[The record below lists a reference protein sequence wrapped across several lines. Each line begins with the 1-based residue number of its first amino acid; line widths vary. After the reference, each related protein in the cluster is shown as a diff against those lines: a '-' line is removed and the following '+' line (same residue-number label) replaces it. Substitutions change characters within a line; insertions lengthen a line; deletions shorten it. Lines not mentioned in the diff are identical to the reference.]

1 MRIVIIGLGKI
12 GISILERISKEGHD
26 LCVIDSAAN
35 VVNELVDTYDV
46 LGVSGNGANYDIQM
60 KANVDKADLVVTC
73 TSTDEVNLLACL
85 VAKKI
90 GARHTIARIRNH
102 NYYNQL
108 NMMREE
114 LGLSMI
120 INPEQ
125 EAANEIVRILD
136 FPQANKID
144 TFAKGKIDLMEILIN
159 DNNLLVGMTL
169 QQIRQKY
176 QFQVLVCAVQ
186 RGEDVFIPGGDF
198 RIEAKDKIHVT
209 APRAEIIKFLGHLGM
224 INSKIKSVMIVGGSK
239 IAFYLANTLLDSGYK
254 VILIDNNKERC
265 EELSLLLPGVTVI
278 CGDGTDQELLLEE
291 GISQVDAFIS
301 LTGMDEENIITS
313 MFANSI
319 KVPKVI
325 CKINRQN
332 FVPMAESTGVASIV
346 SPKIIAGNRVVS
358 YIRAL
363 GASHGSGVVTLY
375 KLVNNE
381 VEAMEFNV
389 KSAGRF
395 EDIPIKDLNMKKG
408 ILICSI
414 IRGDKSFIPSA
425 NDYIKEGDSV
435 IVVTNRH
442 MIEKLDDILID

>member
-1 MRIVIIGLGKI
+1 MRIIIVGLGKI
-12 GISILERISKEGHD
+12 GVSILEHISKEGHD
-26 LCVIDSAAN
+26 LCIIDSDSSI
-35 VVNELVDTYDV
+35 VSGLVDTYDIS
-46 LGVSGNGANYDIQM
+46 GVTGNGASYDILM
-60 KANVDKADLVVTC
+60 KAECAKADLVITC

-90 GARHTIARIRNH
+90 GAKHTIARIRNH
-102 NYYNQL
+102 DYYKQI
-108 NMMREE
+108 NMMKED
-114 LGLSMI
+114 LGLSMV

-125 EAANEIVRILD
+125 EAANEIGRILD

-144 TFAKGKIDLMEILIN
+144 TFAKGKIDLMEILIS
-159 DNNLLVGMTL
+159 DDNLLCGMTL

-209 APRAEIIKFLGHLGM
+209 APRDEIIKLLDKLGM
-224 INSKIKSVMIVGGSK
+224 IKTKIKSVMIVGGSK
-239 IAFYLANTLLDSGYK
+239 IAFYLASNLLDSGYR
-254 VILIDNNKERC
+254 VIIVDNDKKRC
-265 EELSLLLPGVTVI
+265 DELGLLLPGIDII
-278 CGDGTDQELLLEE
+278 CGDGTDQDLLIDE
-291 GISQVDAFIS
+291 GINEVDAFIA

-313 MFANSI
+313 MFANGI

-325 CKINRQN
+325 CKINRTSL
-332 FVPMAESTGVASIV
+332 VSMAESTGVASIV
-346 SPKIIAGNRVVS
+346 SPKSIAGNRVVS

-389 KSAGRF
+389 NSVGKF

-414 IRGDKSFIPSA
+414 IRGDRSFIPSA
-425 NDYIKEGDSV
+425 NDYIKEGDS
-435 IVVTNRH
+435 IIIVTNRH
-442 MIEKLDDILID
+442 IIEKLDDILID

>member
-26 LCVIDSAAN
+26 LCIIDNDAN
-35 VVNELVDTYDV
+35 VVNNLVDTYDV

-102 NYYNQL
+102 DYYNQL
-108 NMMREE
+108 NMMKEE

-291 GISQVDAFIS
+291 GTDSQVTWAS
-301 LTGMDEENIITS
+301 ALLLTTAGLTGSTILKISIT
-313 MFANSI
+313 M
-319 KVPKVI
+319 P
-325 CKINRQN
+325 
-332 FVPMAESTGVASIV
+332 GVLSR
-346 SPKIIAGNRVVS
+346 G
-358 YIRAL
+358 L
-363 GASHGSGVVTLY
+363 CSG
-375 KLVNNE
+375 
-381 VEAMEFNV
+381 
-389 KSAGRF
+389 KS
-395 EDIPIKDLNMKKG
+395 
-408 ILICSI
+408 
-414 IRGDKSFIPSA
+414 
-425 NDYIKEGDSV
+425 
-435 IVVTNRH
+435 
-442 MIEKLDDILID
+442 